1 MSKEV
6 KIDNGDFPAKL
17 LKKLSP
23 EFVDAV
29 NGLSDEEIKARILT
43 CEGNLYEIAS
53 AKEKD
58 EKLNAAKE
66 IVKDLSA
73 PYAESKASESAKIQ
87 FCIFTLESRGVNL
100 NK

>member
-1 MSKEV
+1 MS
-6 KIDNGDFPAKL
+6 DNKDFPAKL

-53 AKEKD
+53 AKEND
-58 EKLNAAKE
+58 EKLNGAKE
-66 IVKDLSA
+66 IVKDLGK
-73 PYAESKASESAKIQ
+73 PYSESKASENAKIQ
-87 FCIFTLESRGVNL
+87 FCIFTLESRGINL
-100 NK
+100 N